1 MTSVAQLF
9 FLPGAGSFAPHVML
23 EEAGIAHEIH
33 RVVRDENSI
42 PVEPAGYLALNPSG
56 RIPTIVWGDATVQTE
71 SAAICLTAAEAA
83 GRESLLPAVG
93 QAARAEVIARLV
105 FLTNTVQVAVLRA
118 RYPGRFAVG
127 DDAQAA
133 VSAHGNRELE
143 MLSQRVAAWYDGGHA
158 FIRGDEPGV
167 DDVFLGM
174 LIRWTRLAE
183 TPWWDTPALGA
194 FYDRFHALPS
204 VTQARQHEGD
214 FVPRPPAGE

>member
-23 EEAGIAHEIH
+23 EEAGIAHELH
-33 RVVRDENSI
+33 RVVRDENSV

-56 RIPTIVWGDATVQTE
+56 RIPTIVWGDGTVQTE
-71 SAAICLTAAEAA
+71 SAAICLTAAETT
-83 GRESLLPAVG
+83 GRDSLLPAAG
-93 QAARAEVIARLV
+93 HAARAEVIARLI

-118 RYPGRFAVG
+118 RYPGRFAAG
-127 DDAQAA
+127 DVAQAA

-143 MLSQRVAAWYDGGHA
+143 SLSQRVAAWYDSGHA

-167 DDVFLGM
+167 DDIFLGM
-174 LIRWTRLAE
+174 LIRWTRLTD

-194 FYDRFHALPS
+194 FYDRFHGLPS
-204 VTQARQHEGD
+204 VTHARQHEGD
-214 FVPRPPAGE
+214 FAPRPPAGE